1 MVLRTVEKN
10 RSQSTPL
17 SLKKFLSPLCVLCV
31 GSVRL
36 QSTRVVLRTVEKNR
50 SQSTPLSL
58 KKFLSPRKQFNFMA
72 CCFFIF
78 IAHNHIS
85 SHVILPGLADH
96 LFIFIAH
103 ISSHV
108 ILPGLADHL
117 FIFIAHISSHVI
129 LPGLADHLTTAQFP
143 KESPALSSLFLHK

>member
-1 MVLRTVEKN
+1 MTYVYCVLARVEVRLQSTRVVLRTVEKN

-72 CCFFIF
+72 CCFSFSLLTSVVVLYYRDSQTISPPLNF
-78 IAHNHIS
+78 QRKVLPCQVCFYINNLTFAISIAIKKMS
-85 SHVILPGLADH
+85 
-96 LFIFIAH
+96 
-103 ISSHV
+103 
-108 ILPGLADHL
+108 
-117 FIFIAHISSHVI
+117 
-129 LPGLADHLTTAQFP
+129 
-143 KESPALSSLFLHK
+143 

>member
-1 MVLRTVEKN
+1 MYCVLARVEVRLQSTRVVLRTVEKN

-117 FIFIAHISSHVI
+117 
-129 LPGLADHLTTAQFP
+129 TTAQFP